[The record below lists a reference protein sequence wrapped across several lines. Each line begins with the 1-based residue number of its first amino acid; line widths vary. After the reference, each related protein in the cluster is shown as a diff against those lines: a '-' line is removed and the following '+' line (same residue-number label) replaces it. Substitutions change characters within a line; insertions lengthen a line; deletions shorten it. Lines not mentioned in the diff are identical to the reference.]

1 MTGQPVGVAF
11 EAPDGWTVWHEDPGG
26 RLVLAFRP
34 DVFDA
39 GEYPPACLPTITVG
53 PGSTPDQPFD
63 RRVRSAEWHVA
74 LYLEPT
80 VRVRAEDATFGDRG
94 DAVDAAVDLA
104 SRFAAGHVDYRPAY
118 LDPRAAYLD
127 RLDAL
132 TGREG

>member
-1 MTGQPVGVAF
+1 MTGEPNGVAL
-11 EAPDGWTVWHEDPGG
+11 EVPDGWTVWHEEPGG
-26 RLVLAFRP
+26 RLVLVFRP

-53 PGSTPDQPFD
+53 PGGSPDQPLR

-74 LYLEPT
+74 VYLEPT
-80 VRVRAEDATFGDRG
+80 VRVRAEDATVDDRG

-104 SRFAAGHVDYRPAY
+104 GRFAAGEVDYRSAY
-118 LDPRAAYLD
+118 LDPREPYLD